1 MVENQKG
8 RNNIMKVVNTQ
19 EAETTI
25 ATNTDKLTVVDCFTT
40 WCSPCKVIKPVLDKL
55 STEHTD
61 VSFLGV
67 DIDNNPEFAQK
78 MNVRSVPTLLYFKNG
93 NLVHTTRGL
102 QKEPQIKELLLSL

>member
-1 MVENQKG
+1 MLDY
-8 RNNIMKVVNTQ
+8 RNYLQIPSFVPHD
-19 EAETTI
+19 AS
-25 ATNTDKLTVVDCFTT
+25 KLTILAEALSLAEKQRNDILARYL
-40 WCSPCKVIKPVLDKL
+40 SGASSVLDKL
-55 STEHTD
+55 SAEHTD
-61 VSFLGV
+61 VTFLAV